1 MKRYILTGIILFFVV
16 SGIILLKPAEP
27 QHNSGKNK
35 PAAYEYY
42 YNEKK
47 QEEIAELA
55 MNQHDIIEGYYR
67 QKKYEVLFSHLNF
80 VAFASYLFEYAGK
93 HGFFT
98 KVEFQNGFKV
108 FEDIYRMLKEA
119 EQKK

>member
-1 MKRYILTGIILFFVV
+1 MTEELANFCTDLKELFMRQE
-16 SGIILLKPAEP
+16 LEEMERMLA
-27 QHNSGKNK
+27 
-35 PAAYEYY
+35 
-42 YNEKK
+42 EKK

-67 QKKYEVLFSHLNF
+67 QKKYEVLFSHLTF
-80 VAFASYLFEYAGK
+80 VAFARYLFEYAGK